1 MASPNSSPKASW
13 NLRRIT
19 PNSEQKSARKFKKV
33 NRKIVWE
40 YRVFVGGRV
49 GYSSSSIGPIV
60 ACKTSS
66 LISSLTLSSA
76 FSAIISSI
84 PAPYVRHRRYR
95 SSPAAACFTFEVGP
109 RFADD
114 LMTGVVGWEG
124 CGGVSATAASRTQ
137 HVQRGEE
144 GEAGDGVCGV
154 EAGCTDPKASW
165 PDFHMEPP

>member
-19 PNSEQKSARKFKKV
+19 PNSEQKSARKLKKV
-33 NRKIVWE
+33 NRKMVWKN
-40 YRVFVGGRV
+40 RVFVGGRV

-60 ACKTSS
+60 ACNTSS

-84 PAPYVRHRRYR
+84 PAPYVRQWRYR

-114 LMTGVVGWEG
+114 LMTGGSWV
-124 CGGVSATAASRTQ
+124 GGVWWCERNCRVPHTTRAKRRGGRSRRWCVWCSGGMYRSQ
-137 HVQRGEE
+137 GIV
-144 GEAGDGVCGV
+144 A
-154 EAGCTDPKASW
+154 
-165 PDFHMEPP
+165 